1 MPGKP
6 INYLL
11 DATFKETAGQTL
23 SEIFTPAGFHALFN
37 RFFLTLRGSGAR
49 PAIFSFL

>member
-1 MPGKP
+1 MLGKP

-11 DATFKETAGQTL
+11 DATFKETGGQPL

-37 RFFLTLRGSGAR
+37 RFFLTLWGNGAR
-49 PAIFSFL
+49 PAVFSFL